1 MGGGLAA
8 SAASIWRPLSCEQ
21 KATVLCTGSRVT
33 RHPRMG
39 AVEEPE
45 VPRRER
51 QWNER
56 AIDEMHEKAG
66 VYRLLRVNASGIS
79 D

>member
-1 MGGGLAA
+1 
-8 SAASIWRPLSCEQ
+8 
-21 KATVLCTGSRVT
+21 
-33 RHPRMG
+33 MG

-56 AIDEMHEKAG
+56 AIDEMHKKAG